1 MLVHPPPLSPYKCI
15 SPCPLAQ
22 VIPVGLLPRLQLLVT
37 LDLSSNCLESL
48 PSDIGALQ

>member
-1 MLVHPPPLSPYKCI
+1 MCI